1 MNLTWPVKDQ
11 SPPNNNMV
19 SGQVRYKAIIYQ
31 IEIYESQNFSK
42 GMINRYNQLIWERIY
57 K

>member
-11 SPPNNNMV
+11 SPPNHNMV

-31 IEIYESQNFSK
+31 IEIYESQNFGK
-42 GMINRYNQLIWERIY
+42 GMINR
-57 K
+57 